1 MSRIL
6 DRATAIRCLNQIPK
20 LLAPWEPEAPKLRED
35 VIDSIELLT
44 RPNDAKKMIAE
55 GLRIELAK
63 THDTIMVAIWEKC
76 EHLHPS
82 VIPTVLDALI
92 EVCESD
98 NPH

>member
-1 MSRIL
+1 
-6 DRATAIRCLNQIPK
+6 
-20 LLAPWEPEAPKLRED
+20 
-35 VIDSIELLT
+35 
-44 RPNDAKKMIAE
+44 
-55 GLRIELAK
+55 LRIELAK

-98 NPH
+98 NPIESEKR